1 MEFKKHL
8 TFAAY
13 HHYIV
18 SQLNITIGASVVF
31 TQGCEN
37 VQGGDF
43 LPFDLVLGLDQ
54 WAGK

>member
-13 HHYIV
+13 HHYIL
-18 SQLNITIGASVVF
+18 SQLNTTIGASVVF

-37 VQGGDF
+37 V
-43 LPFDLVLGLDQ
+43 
-54 WAGK
+54 